1 MKTCFRIVL
10 ALSLTAL
17 FCTAGA
23 NGGEP
28 DKPDADVPVID
39 SISPEWTPLGRS
51 AEIVIHG
58 KAFSIDK
65 SRPTEVYVDKV
76 PASYSRVKSPT
87 EIQAIVPASDS
98 AGYVQ
103 IEVRNPDKQSA
114 TRDFHYG
121 PIRTGLAGGLLERF
135 TNFGG
140 RFSLGGP
147 TMYAILVLS
156 ILGLAWFI
164 HCLIYLRPSRLV
176 SESFTRQ
183 VVSLLGNGDFG
194 EAQKVCEKDHSLLSR
209 VVMAGI
215 KRSGESPQKI
225 TEAIEAAG
233 SREAATLFQKVSYL
247 SNVGM
252 ISPMLGLFGTVLGMI
267 MVFDQ
272 FAQAEGPRQIMLAR
286 GVSLALY
293 TTAFGLIVGIPAMC
307 AYYYLRGRVI
317 RIVVDIEEE
326 AEEVVRALGAKRS

>member
-10 ALSLTAL
+10 AILITTL
-17 FCTAGA
+17 FCTAQTRGA
-23 NGGEP
+23 EP
-28 DKPDADVPVID
+28 EEPDADVPVID
-39 SISPEWTPLGRS
+39 SISPEWVPLGRN
-51 AEIVIHG
+51 AEVVIRG
-58 KAFSIDK
+58 KAFSIDRN
-65 SRPTEVYVDKV
+65 RPTEVYVNKV
-76 PASYSRVKSPT
+76 PAAYSTVMSPN
-87 EIQAIVPASDS
+87 EIRAIVPGSET
-98 AGYVQ
+98 AGWVQ
-103 IEVRNPDKQSA
+103 VEVRNPDKQSA
-114 TRDFHYG
+114 TRNFHYG
-121 PIRTGLAGGLLERF
+121 PIRKGIAGGMLERF

-140 RFSLGGP
+140 RFNLGGP
-147 TMYAILVLS
+147 TMYAILALS
-156 ILGLAWFI
+156 VLGLAWFI

-176 SESFTRQ
+176 SESFTQ
-183 VVSLLGNGDFG
+183 QIVSLLGNGDFG
-194 EAQKVCEKDHSLLSR
+194 EAQKVCEKDRSLLGR
-209 VVMAGI
+209 VVLAGI

-225 TEAIEAAG
+225 TETIEAAG
-233 SREAATLFQKVSYL
+233 AREAATLFQKVSYL
-247 SNVGM
+247 SNVGV

-326 AEEVVRALGAKRS
+326 AEEVVRALGARRS

>member
-10 ALSLTAL
+10 ALWLTTLLCA
-17 FCTAGA
+17 AGTSGA
-23 NGGEP
+23 EP
-28 DKPDADVPVID
+28 DKPDADVPVIE
-39 SISPEWTPLGRS
+39 SISPAWIPLGRNS
-51 AEIVIHG
+51 EIVITG

-65 SRPTEVYVDKV
+65 TRPTEVYVNKV
-76 PASYSRVKSPT
+76 PASYSTVMSPT
-87 EIQAIVPASDS
+87 EIRAIVPSS
-98 AGYVQ
+98 ENAGWVQ

-114 TRDFHYG
+114 TRNFHYG
-121 PIRTGLAGGLLERF
+121 PIRKGVAGGLLERF
-135 TNFGG
+135 TSFGG

-147 TMYAILVLS
+147 TMYAILALS
-156 ILGLAWFI
+156 VLGLAWFI

-176 SESFTRQ
+176 SQSFTQ
-183 VVSLLGNGDFG
+183 QIVSLLANGDFG